1 MSIDELKTYI
11 EDRLTINFNYDVID
25 DKKNDNRS
33 DEVYYLRSKPMKS
46 GSWIEIYPRMDLNDG
61 TFNMYQVVEH
71 DILRAW
77 LHSSA
82 EDICGHLKA
91 DFNFHNRQSQ
101 ARLF

>member
-1 MSIDELKTYI
+1 
-11 EDRLTINFNYDVID
+11 
-25 DKKNDNRS
+25 
-33 DEVYYLRSKPMKS
+33 
-46 GSWIEIYPRMDLNDG
+46 
-61 TFNMYQVVEH
+61 MYHVMEH